1 MRPLHPL
8 LAGVNQEHIT
18 FDRSDRPKLYEVKIR
33 DANGNELCEDV
44 IDKLLEGT
52 DRSLR
57 RKWITDNMRA
67 KGFFVYDIAIDL
79 RTLFAVSVNKHEPEL
94 RVKTVDKL
102 KQDGWVGGENVFG
115 DCLIMLEPIF
125 V

>member
-33 DANGNELCEDV
+33 DANGNELREDV

-67 KGFFVYDIAIDL
+67 KGFFSI
-79 RTLFAVSVNKHEPEL
+79 
-94 RVKTVDKL
+94 
-102 KQDGWVGGENVFG
+102 
-115 DCLIMLEPIF
+115 
-125 V
+125 